1 MALSVKVRTDGRQT
15 QFLLWI
21 GFGGLLAL
29 LTLAGISGLSVVRQ
43 IQTRNQR
50 IREDYVLR
58 NRILEQLR
66 SDIYLSGTY
75 VRDFL
80 LEPNDTM
87 AEGHR
92 AHFEKTQL
100 TIEASI
106 AEYRKMLNP
115 EEVAPFNHLAEELLD
130 YFNALKPALAWEA
143 PERRSRGYA
152 FMRDQVLPRR
162 MTMISLAD
170 QVSKVN
176 EHQLEQGN
184 TLLTQLFRQF
194 RLRMILMLALT
205 VGIGIVL
212 AAVSMYRILQLEREA
227 QLRFRETVDAR
238 RELQDLSARL
248 VDAQEEERRTI
259 SRELHDEVGQS
270 LSALLLNA
278 GNLAKE
284 LPATA
289 GDPLQDQL
297 QSIRQLAE
305 KTVAVVR
312 NMSLLLRPSMLD
324 DLGLAPALQWQ
335 AREVSRTTGL
345 RVNVAAE
352 GVSDDL
358 PEEHK
363 TCVYRVVQE
372 ALHNCYRHAK
382 AQSVRIHVKQ
392 EPTRLFLSIQDDGA
406 GFQPGRDKGLGLLG
420 MEERV
425 KHLGGVFRVVSEEGA
440 GALLSVE
447 LPLPVKPSPEIT
459 MDGRPTA
466 ERPTPDIA
474 VKA

>member
-1 MALSVKVRTDGRQT
+1 MQH
-15 QFLLWI
+15 
-21 GFGGLLAL
+21 
-29 LTLAGISGLSVVRQ
+29 
-43 IQTRNQR
+43 
-50 IREDYVLR
+50 E
-58 NRILEQLR
+58 
-66 SDIYLSGTY
+66 
-75 VRDFL
+75 
-80 LEPNDTM
+80 
-87 AEGHR
+87 
-92 AHFEKTQL
+92 
-100 TIEASI
+100 
-106 AEYRKMLNP
+106 
-115 EEVAPFNHLAEELLD
+115 
-130 YFNALKPALAWEA
+130 
-143 PERRSRGYA
+143 
-152 FMRDQVLPRR
+152 VLPRR

-170 QVSKVN
+170 QVSDVN

-205 VGIGIVL
+205 VGVGLVL
-212 AAVSMYRILQLEREA
+212 AAGSMFRILQLEREA
-227 QLRFRETVDAR
+227 QLRFREIVDAR
-238 RELQDLSARL
+238 RKLQDLSARL
-248 VDAQEEERRTI
+248 VDAQEQERRTI

-278 GNLAKE
+278 GNLAKA
-284 LPATA
+284 LPAGA
-289 GDPLQDQL
+289 GDTLQDQL
-297 QSIRQLAE
+297 QSIRHQAE

-335 AREVSRTTGL
+335 AREVSRATGL
-345 RVNVAAE
+345 RVNVGAE

-392 EPTRLFLSIQDDGA
+392 EPTRLLLSIQDDGA
-406 GFQPGRDKGLGLLG
+406 GFQPRRDKGLGLLG

-425 KHLGGVFRVVSEEGA
+425 KHLGGTFRIASEEGA

-447 LPLPVKPSPEIT
+447 LPLPLGPSPEIT
-459 MDGRPTA
+459 MDGAPAA
-466 ERPTPDIA
+466 ESNISDTTM
-474 VKA
+474 KAL

>member
-1 MALSVKVRTDGRQT
+1 
-15 QFLLWI
+15 
-21 GFGGLLAL
+21 LAL
-29 LTLAGISGLSVVRQ
+29 LTLAGVGGLSVVRQ
-43 IQTRNQR
+43 IQTRNQD
-50 IREDYVLR
+50 IREDYVR
-58 NRILEQLR
+58 RDRILEQLR

-80 LEPNDTM
+80 LEANDSM
-87 AEGHR
+87 AEAHR
-92 AHFEKTQL
+92 VNFEKTRRM
-100 TIEASI
+100 IEASV
-106 AEYRKMLNP
+106 AEYRKLLRP
-115 EEVAPFNHLAEELLD
+115 EEIDPFNHLADELSA
-130 YFNALKPALAWEA
+130 YFNALKPALTWQA
-143 PERRSRGYA
+143 PERRSRGYV
-152 FMRDQVLPRR
+152 FMRDEVLPRR
-162 MTMISLAD
+162 TTMISLAN

-176 EHQLEQGN
+176 EHQLGKGN
-184 TLLTQLFRQF
+184 LLLAQLFGQF
-194 RLRMILMLALT
+194 RLRMVLMLALT
-205 VGIGIVL
+205 VGVGIVL
-212 AAVSMYRILQLEREA
+212 AAISMYRILQLERES
-227 QLRFRETVDAR
+227 QLRYREIVDAQ
-238 RELQDLSARL
+238 RELQELSARL
-248 VDAQEEERRTI
+248 VNAQEEERRAI

-278 GNLAKE
+278 GNLAKA
-284 LPATA
+284 LPAA
-289 GDPLQDQL
+289 PDDALQEQL
-297 QSIRQLAE
+297 RSIRRLAE

-352 GVSDDL
+352 VSDDL

-372 ALHNCYRHAK
+372 ALRNCYRHAK

-392 EPTRLFLSIQDDGA
+392 EPTRLFLSIQDDGS

-425 KHLGGVFRVVSEEGA
+425 KHLGGVFHVVSEEGA

-447 LPLPVKPSPEIT
+447 LPLSVDSSPEATI
-459 MDGRPTA
+459 GRQPIDEGA
-466 ERPTPDIA
+466 TPEIV